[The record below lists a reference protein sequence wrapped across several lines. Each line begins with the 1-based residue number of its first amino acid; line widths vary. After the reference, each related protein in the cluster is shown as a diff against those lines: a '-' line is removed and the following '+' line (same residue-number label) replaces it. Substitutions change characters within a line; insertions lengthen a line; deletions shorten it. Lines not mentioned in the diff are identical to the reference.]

1 VTSLVHVVRHGR
13 TALNAD
19 GRFRGL
25 ADPPLDAVGLAEAE
39 RTAER
44 LAERSVSKIATS
56 PLGRARQ
63 TARAIGRSTGIDPVI
78 EPGLL
83 DADMGRWQGLTRD
96 EAAERDPGAF
106 AVYVSYPRAA
116 SIPEGD
122 EVRDVEAR
130 VRATI
135 ERLRA
140 GLDEGELVVVSHELP
155 IRLVLSAVVG
165 VDGAAIWDLD
175 LPTGSVTTIAVGS
188 DGWRAAP
195 A

>member
-39 RTAER
+39 RAAER
-44 LAERSVSKIATS
+44 LAERPVAMIATS

-63 TARAIGRSTGIDPVI
+63 TAGAIGRSTGIDPEI
-78 EPGLL
+78 ETGLL

-96 EAAERDPGAF
+96 EAAGRDPGAF
-106 AVYVSYPRAA
+106 ALYVSDPRAA

-175 LPTGSVTTIAVGS
+175 LPTASVTTIAVGS
-188 DGWRAAP
+188 DGWRAVP
-195 A
+195 G